1 MTTRTSRP
9 SNLRGANG
17 FTLIE
22 LLVVIAIIAILIG
35 LLVPAVQAV
44 REQANT
50 MSAHY
55 TLNQM
60 AALVQTKWNSSK
72 TLPASL
78 GELLPAL
85 NMTRP
90 AKDGYVYTQAAV
102 TSTRF
107 AVDAIP
113 SAGLTASQLGRLD
126 ANVVKG
132 TLSIQVTFTPIPESE
147 TRRNQAYHNVL
158 MEGAKAVGTL
168 MGILPSAEQERVQQ
182 SARQYVEG
190 SGTAQDVFTR
200 LRGKDQRVTL
210 ESISAYLNSGG
221 NHAFADGSVRF
232 VLANFWKA
240 VQREMH
246 YGENDENWL
255 GFGIEQLPTAEA
267 GSQLFRFNLDLLTEH
282 PKPR

>member
-9 SNLRGANG
+9 SNRRGANG

-44 REQANT
+44 REQANYT
-50 MSAHY
+50 SAQY

-72 TLPASL
+72 ALPASL

-90 AKDGYVYTQAAV
+90 AKDGYVYTQVAV

-113 SAGLTASQLGRLD
+113 SAGLTASQLGRLE

-132 TLSIQVTFTPIPESE
+132 TVSIQVSFTPIEGAG

-158 MEGAKAVGTL
+158 LEGAKAVGTL
-168 MGILPSAEQERVQQ
+168 MGVLPYDEQERVHQ
-182 SARQYVEG
+182 SVRQYVD
-190 SGTAQDVFTR
+190 SPGTAQDVFSR
-200 LRGKDQRVTL
+200 LRGKDQRVSL

-221 NHAFADGSVRF
+221 NYAFADGSVRF

-240 VQREMH
+240 LQREMH

-255 GFGIEQLPTAEA
+255 GFGIERLPSEEA
-267 GSQLFRFNLDLLTEH
+267 SSQLFRFDLDLLVEH
-282 PKPR
+282 SPPK